1 MSYQHHWVVVYDE
14 DWGAFMVDAET
25 TNVMLEEGDGT
36 IYNKTT
42 GHWEFAE
49 EGSEE
54 LAEYQRLEEILAYNL
69 TRLDLTKKVQQDT
82 DMITLPKELHLS
94 RTISYDVQNIAE
106 NILDM
111 DMERDPNSVTLQEI
125 VDFIKDWVYEDFG
138 TMQNFTVRMENE
150 DGEYIG
156 DIND

>member
-54 LAEYQRLEEILAYNL
+54 LAEYQRLEEILAYQL
-69 TRLDLTKKVQQDT
+69 TRLDLT
-82 DMITLPKELHLS
+82 
-94 RTISYDVQNIAE
+94 AE
-106 NILDM
+106 
-111 DMERDPNSVTLQEI
+111 
-125 VDFIKDWVYEDFG
+125 
-138 TMQNFTVRMENE
+138 
-150 DGEYIG
+150 IG
-156 DIND
+156 